1 MGTGIRSTMAFY
13 RNLWSLL
20 LLLLSTLAYPQT
32 AHLSFEHIGTAQGL
46 SQSNV
51 ICSLQ
56 DSRGFMWFGT
66 REGLNKY
73 DGYNFTVY
81 KNQIGED
88 KSLANNQ
95 INDMIEGG
103 RGYIWIATWGGGLD
117 RYDRKTDQFAHFR
130 HNPSNPNSLSSDL
143 VMSLLKDSR
152 GTIWV
157 GTDGGGLNRMDSMG
171 RFVRYVHS
179 AGEEGTPG
187 NNFIKMLAEDQEHR
201 IWMATR
207 NGLNCLDPATGVI
220 RRFAHSDSKPGSVRS
235 NNITAVFSDSKHRL
249 WVGTDNGLDRLDPS
263 TGQFVHYP
271 GENLLDSGITNHLV
285 NTINEDREG
294 NIWIGT
300 ENDGLVILNPA
311 TGVVYH
317 YRHDEIDP
325 ASLSTNS
332 LWSIYMDSKQ
342 NMWLGSF
349 TGGIDFVNRDAR
361 KFIHYKH
368 NSSPYSLSSNQV
380 LCLYEDSGQ
389 GLWVGTDGGG
399 LNLLDRK
406 TERFTHYQHIP
417 GNPNSICGNFVLK
430 VTGDDKGNLWIGT
443 WADGLTIFNPQRH
456 TYESFRHHRGDAG
469 SLADDHVWTLCEDR
483 DHRMWVGTY
492 GGGLDEYDPVQR
504 SFIHHRHQDN
514 DPMSLVNDN
523 IHAVMQDSKGRLW
536 IGTDGGGMD
545 LYDPLSNKFS
555 HYRHIPGQNSLCSDY
570 INNIIESKEGDLW
583 ISTTEGLCRYEVN
596 ANRFT
601 TYTTQDGL
609 PDNVIFGVLE
619 DSTGCFW
626 ISMNKGL
633 CRWDRVHQ
641 QIHPFTVAD
650 GLQANEFKEQAYCST
665 RSGLLYFGGIN
676 GFNVVSPEHIPYD
689 HFDPPLVMTNFQIFN
704 QEVPIGTGKNG
715 SSPLSA
721 NISETNQISL
731 PYSSTVISFTFASL
745 NYTDAA
751 KKRYAY
757 RLEGFDKDWNYVR
770 LRRSVTYTNL
780 DPGHYILRVKGYNN
794 DGEWSSKMLVLR
806 LEIRPAFWMTTWF
819 RSLLVFFI
827 IGSIIAFVR
836 LRINTMNAL
845 TRELERQVQER
856 TERLTLLTQEERKA
870 REEAE
875 HAREEAEQAN
885 KAKSVFLATM
895 SHEIRTPMNGVIGM
909 SSLLEKTELT
919 GQQREYNATIL
930 SCGESLLSVLN
941 DILDYS
947 KIDSGKMEI
956 EQEDF
961 DLRECLNGVLDLFY
975 EKAAQSGLR
984 LLCWIEGDVPPQ
996 IVGDALRVRQ
1006 VLINLVSN
1014 AIKFTHEGEIFVG
1027 VSVLS
1032 KDAVGAIDLI
1042 FEVRDTGIGIPEEKI
1057 GVLFKSFSQVDSS
1070 TTRKYGGTGLGLAI
1084 SEKLVKLMG
1093 GKITVQSRVGEGTSF
1108 AFTIRTKIGE
1118 YNPAVVKKEQRV
1130 MDKSFAVDFPFRI
1143 MVAEDNL
1150 INQQLIL
1157 HILGNLG
1164 YAPDCVDNGAQA
1176 VAAPGEYDLI
1186 LMDIQMPEMDGLEAT
1201 RLIRR
1206 RPGLQPVI
1214 IALTANAM
1222 RGDKEDCLE
1231 AGMDDY
1237 ISKPVRLDELME
1249 LLEKWS
1255 VQRSSREVAA
1265 GR

>member
-1 MGTGIRSTMAFY
+1 MAPF
-13 RNLWSLL
+13 RNLCCL
-20 LLLLSTLAYPQT
+20 LLLLSNIAYSQT

-51 ICSLQ
+51 ICSIQ

-73 DGYNFTVY
+73 NGYSFTVY
-81 KNQIGED
+81 KNQIGDD

-95 INDMIEGG
+95 VNSMIEDDKGNL
-103 RGYIWIATWGGGLD
+103 WIGTWGGGLD
-117 RYDRKTDQFAHFR
+117 RYDRKTDQFEHFK
-130 HNPSNPNSLSSDL
+130 HHSNDPQSLSSDL
-143 VMSLLKDSR
+143 VVSLLKDSQ
-152 GTIWV
+152 GAIWV
-157 GTDGGGLNRMDSMG
+157 GTEDGGLNRMDSPG
-171 RFVRYVHS
+171 IFVHYAHRD
-179 AGEEGTPG
+179 GDDNGLG
-187 NNFIKMLAEDQEHR
+187 GNFIKMLAEDKEHR
-201 IWMATR
+201 IWIATH
-207 NGLNCLDPATGVI
+207 NGLSWLNPATGTW
-220 RRFAHSDSKPGSVRS
+220 RRFVHSDSKPKSLRS
-235 NNITAVFSDSKHRL
+235 NDITSIFWDSKDRL
-249 WVGTDNGLDRLDPS
+249 WVGTNMGLDRLQDPL
-263 TGQFVHYP
+263 TGEFIHYP
-271 GENLLDSGITNHLV
+271 GENLQDIGITNHL
-285 NTINEDREG
+285 INEMTEDGDG

-300 ENDGLVILNPA
+300 ENDGLVILNPT
-311 TGVVYH
+311 TGDVYH

-332 LWSIYMDSKQ
+332 LWSIYMDTKH

-349 TGGIDFVNRDAR
+349 TGGIDFVNRDSR

-368 NSSPYSLSSNQV
+368 NSSPNSLSSNQV
-380 LCLYEDSGQ
+380 LSLYEDASQ

-406 TERFTHYQHIP
+406 TGRFTHYRHTP
-417 GNPNSICGNFVLK
+417 GNPNSICGNYILR
-430 VTGDDKGNLWIGT
+430 VTGDSKGNLWIGT
-443 WADGLTIFNPQRH
+443 WGDGLTIFNKKSNAYQNL
-456 TYESFRHHRGDAG
+456 RHHPGDAG
-469 SLADDHVWTLCEDR
+469 SLADDRVWTICEDQ
-483 DHRMWVGTY
+483 DHRMWLGTY
-492 GGGLDEYDPVQR
+492 GGGLDEYDPMRQT
-504 SFIHHRHQDN
+504 FIHHRHDDK
-514 DPMSLVNDN
+514 DPTSLINDN
-523 IHAVMQDSKGRLW
+523 IHAVMQDRKGRLW

-545 LYDPLSNKFS
+545 LYNPLTGRFS
-555 HYRHIPGQNSLCSDY
+555 HYRHIAGQNSICSNY
-570 INNIIESKEGDLW
+570 INNIIESKNGDLW
-583 ISTTEGLCRYEVN
+583 ISTTEGLSRFEVN

-601 TYTTQDGL
+601 TYTTDDGL

-626 ISMNKGL
+626 ISMNQGL
-633 CRWDRVHQ
+633 CRWDRVNN

-665 RSGLLYFGGIN
+665 HSGLLYFGGIN
-676 GFNVVSPEHIPYD
+676 GFNEVSPEHVPYD
-689 HFDPPLVMTNFQIFN
+689 HFDPPLVMTSFQVFN
-704 QEVPIGTGKNG
+704 QEVPIGKDSKG
-715 SSPLSA
+715 PAALPVA
-721 NISETNQISL
+721 ISETQHITL
-731 PYSSTVISFTFASL
+731 PYKSSVFSFAFASL
-745 NYTDAA
+745 NYTDRE
-751 KKRYAY
+751 KKQYAY
-757 RLEGFDKDWNYVR
+757 MLEPFDKDWNYVGT
-770 LRRSVTYTNL
+770 RRSATYTNL
-780 DPGHYILRVKGYNN
+780 DPGHYVFRVKGRTN
-794 DGEWSSKMLVLR
+794 DGQWSEKILTLP
-806 LEIRPAFWMTTWF
+806 LEIQPAFWNTAWF
-819 RSLLVFFI
+819 RTLLVLFI

-856 TERLTLLTQEERKA
+856 TEKLTMLSQEERKA

-885 KAKSVFLATM
+885 KAKSIFLATM

-919 GQQREYNATIL
+919 RQQREYNATIL

-956 EQEDF
+956 EQTDF
-961 DLRECLNGVLDLFY
+961 DVRECLEGVLGLFY
-975 EKAAQSGLR
+975 EKAQQSGLKLR
-984 LLCWIEGDVPPQ
+984 CWIDGDVPPQ
-996 IVGDALRVRQ
+996 IVGDALRLRQ

-1093 GKITVQSRVGEGTSF
+1093 GKISVQSQEGEGTLF
-1108 AFTIRTKIGE
+1108 TFTIRTKVGKF
-1118 YNPAVVKKEQRV
+1118 NPAMVKKEQRV
-1130 MDKSFAVDFPFRI
+1130 MDKSFAGDFPFRI
-1143 MVAEDNL
+1143 MVAEDNV

-1164 YAPDCVDNGAQA
+1164 YEPDCVENGAQA
-1176 VAAPGEYDLI
+1176 VSAPGEYDLI

-1206 RPGLQPVI
+1206 RPGHQPVI

-1222 RGDKEDCLE
+1222 RGDKEDCLG

-1237 ISKPVRLDELME
+1237 ISKPVRLDELMA

-1255 VQRSSREVAA
+1255 LPLRKTA
-1265 GR
+1265 GGM